1 MSFRRPSLVSRL
13 CHVDPNFLKTPAPQY
28 SREQHLK
35 HGLWRPSQDPRVSNY
50 EKKTIDK
57 DKDIE
62 MTLFS
67 PREHIYF
74 TPTFKDSGVTA
85 EKGTERV

>member
-13 CHVDPNFLKTPAPQY
+13 CHVDPNFLKTQY

-35 HGLWRPSQDPRVSNY
+35 HGLWRPSEDTRVSNY
-50 EKKTIDK
+50 EKKTIDE
-57 DKDIE
+57 DKDIK
-62 MTLFS
+62 MTLLS

-85 EKGTERV
+85 EMGTERV